1 MRTIKIVV
9 TSTATVKTYESN
21 ATTYGELLDQIGTD
35 IDMSNVKAT
44 VRETRNSLDREDAL
58 LPEGP
63 FHIFLRAAKNEAGI
77 DFHALEYK
85 EMKAWIKE
93 NEEVK
98 FFFKNNK
105 IDGRNWTQ
113 FTKAELADTLNRYQS
128 LIQQE
133 ETTSEVEEDTF
144 TEETVEETV
153 LEENVV
159 EENSVEHTATED
171 YDIHSLSIQQKIDLA
186 SLLVDAIYE
195 DIEDAPNLNSDIQL
209 DLKRGIEDTQD
220 GISTLQAVV
229 NTLIKIE
236 EELAAEIAL
245 IRARQEEEEEL
256 LKEAESFSK
265 GFLS

>member
-113 FTKAELADTLNRYQS
+113 FTKAELADTLSRYQS
-128 LIQQE
+128 LTQQE
-133 ETTSEVEEDTF
+133 ETTSEVEENTS
-144 TEETVEETV
+144 TEETVKET
-153 LEENVV
+153 EENVV
-159 EENSVEHTATED
+159 EHPSTEG
-171 YDIHSLSIQQKIDLA
+171 YDIHSLSTQQKIDLA
-186 SLLVDAIYE
+186 SLLIDAIYE
-195 DIEDAPNLNSDIQL
+195 DIEDTPNLNSDIQL